1 MFFIK
6 RIRVFK
12 KVYISVLLSVFFF
25 YFNYYSQNQLVFYML
40 FVYQFFLIF
49 NTKDLL
55 FPQKTFTINNEQT
68 FLEGTLN
75 GMDN

>member
-25 YFNYYSQNQLVFYML
+25 YFDYYSQNQLVFCMS
-40 FVYQFFLIF
+40 FVYQFFLVF

-55 FPQKTFTINNEQT
+55 FYQKTFTINNEQT

>member
-25 YFNYYSQNQLVFYML
+25 YFNYYSQNQLVFYMS

-55 FPQKTFTINNEQT
+55 FSHKTFTINNEQT